1 MVREAFG
8 LTGARSADSAP
19 EGLGVADRL
28 RPRSREWEGPAPSGV
43 GGMSEAKSV
52 TPSPSGAAKADGDR
66 SVNECSGTVITS
78 GELALNDSFG
88 KVLPLSIV
96 VRLEK

>member
-1 MVREAFG
+1 MDSGSTFPK
-8 LTGARSADSAP
+8 LSFSASSPLVITAP

-28 RPRSREWEGPAPSGV
+28 RPRSREWEGHAPSGV

-52 TPSPSGAAKADGDR
+52 TPSP
-66 SVNECSGTVITS
+66 SGTVITS